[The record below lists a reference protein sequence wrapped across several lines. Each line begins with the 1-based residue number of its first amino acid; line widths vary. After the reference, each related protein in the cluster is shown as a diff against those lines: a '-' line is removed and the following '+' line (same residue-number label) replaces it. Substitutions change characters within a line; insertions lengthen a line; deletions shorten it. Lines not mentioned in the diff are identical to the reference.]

1 MNEPHFFHINERNC
15 LISRLFSSSTPIC
28 TYYIHIH
35 FDKCTFL
42 ECLTTTYLSYQK
54 RINLTFCSTQ
64 KIQNYV
70 VEHNLT
76 NIHIFYFYSNYFSLL
91 YFFFLLLCFR
101 LPFPW
106 LLYTLVNGVPVDVD
120 SSGVG
125 CSISMLFA
133 MLLLVFLSILSF
145 KWKMTKGMGI
155 IMGFFYFIF
164 VIVSLGFSYCWY
176 ICPIGK

>member
-1 MNEPHFFHINERNC
+1 MLNN
-15 LISRLFSSSTPIC
+15 
-28 TYYIHIH
+28 
-35 FDKCTFL
+35 D
-42 ECLTTTYLSYQK
+42 LSYQK

-76 NIHIFYFYSNYFSLL
+76 KIYFILFLFKLYFTIMFFYF
-91 YFFFLLLCFR
+91 LCFR